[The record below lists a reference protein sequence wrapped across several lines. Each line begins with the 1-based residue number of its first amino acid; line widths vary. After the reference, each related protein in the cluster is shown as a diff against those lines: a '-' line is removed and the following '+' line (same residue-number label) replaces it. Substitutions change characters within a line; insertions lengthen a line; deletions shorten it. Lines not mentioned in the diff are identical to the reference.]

1 MARKRMVTRTI
12 QSTTVSVLGI
22 NTDTAEPFNDEY
34 NIAGTYKDDKKLLKA
49 VKSAYDTESTQ
60 IVKIRDSYV
69 KDTIY
74 GMSEQKFM
82 ELADILDDKRHVIS
96 EDAEA

>member
-12 QSTTVSVLGI
+12 QSTLVSVLGI
-22 NTDTAEPFNDEY
+22 NTDTAEPFNAEY
-34 NIAGTYKDDKKLLKA
+34 NISGTYKDTKKLLKA
-49 VKSAYDTESTQ
+49 VKSVYDTESTQ
-60 IVKIRDSYV
+60 IVKILDSSV

-74 GMSEQKFM
+74 GIDEQRFI
-82 ELADILDDKRHVIS
+82 ELADVLDDKRHVIS